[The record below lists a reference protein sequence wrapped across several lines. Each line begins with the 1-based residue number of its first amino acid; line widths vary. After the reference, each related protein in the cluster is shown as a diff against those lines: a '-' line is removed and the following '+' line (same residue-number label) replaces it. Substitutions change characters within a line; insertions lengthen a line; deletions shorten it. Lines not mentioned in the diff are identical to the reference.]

1 MLSFQGLVS
10 QPLFYPTLNRSP
22 PIILSNLEPVN
33 PHDYLLFRRVLDEL
47 PGGYI
52 VKTQPAELKTM
63 VVFATAE
70 VDGLIISA

>member
-1 MLSFQGLVS
+1 MDWER
-10 QPLFYPTLNRSP
+10 PLPEGEKEDNLLP
-22 PIILSNLEPVN
+22 ASNLEPVT
-33 PHDYLLFRRVLDEL
+33 PHDYLFRRVLDEL

-70 VDGLIISA
+70 VDGLILSA